1 MCTYKKM
8 QTMLN
13 STQKITRSSCIY
25 SSTSKWL
32 WMMTWQLRL
41 TCFYYVCMFNPLML
55 FGHFWPEDL
64 NFFKSLLH
72 RNGTK
77 LGDFYGIWNVN
88 THKNWGLDSSR
99 LSGRKKNS
107 HTCALRSKMTD
118 HRKLMGNRRKLF
130 CLQST
135 NRPQYWKKAHS
146 SKGMTL

>member
-13 STQKITRSSCIY
+13 STQKLPEVHAYIVLPLNDYEWWLDSSDWLVFTMFVCLTVWC
-25 SSTSKWL
+25 SSVTFDRKIWI
-32 WMMTWQLRL
+32 
-41 TCFYYVCMFNPLML
+41 
-55 FGHFWPEDL
+55 
-64 NFFKSLLH
+64 FFKSLLH

-118 HRKLMGNRRKLF
+118 HRKLMGNRHKLF

-135 NRPQYWKKAHS
+135 NRPQYWKKS
-146 SKGMTL
+146 TQQ